1 VFNLSEQ
8 NRLADRVAAHA
19 AGADA
24 YLAEPYSPLTLL
36 DVVQRL
42 SRG

>member
-1 VFNLSEQ
+1 VVILSQ
-8 NRLADRVAAHA
+8 QDRLGDRAAAHA

-24 YLAEPYSPLTLL
+24 FPAKPYPPLALL